1 MLTSLSGVD
10 FAVHTGEIYTC
21 SDAVAARFVEAG
33 IAEYVRETPVQAA
46 VRTTTEVAARVFKPS
61 GRKR

>member
-1 MLTSLSGVD
+1 MLTSLAGVD

-21 SDAVAARFVEAG
+21 DDATASRFVAAG
-33 IAEYVRETPVQAA
+33 LAEYVRETPVQAA
-46 VRTTTEVAARVFKPS
+46 VRTTTEMAARVLKPS